1 MTSVSAFGLM
11 VGSLLSSTVIKL
23 GRRRCNLMACI
34 FLLIGAVMQLWVNL
48 TVLMLGKLVYAMASA
63 VMVSGGA
70 VYLSEML
77 PKEKVRTHG
86 FAVNAGINIGKAV
99 ILI

>member
-1 MTSVSAFGLM
+1 
-11 VGSLLSSTVIKL
+11 
-23 GRRRCNLMACI
+23 MACI
-34 FLLIGAVMQLWVNL
+34 FLLIGAVFQLKINF
-48 TVLMLGKLVYAMASA
+48 TMLIIGKLVYAIASA

-86 FAVNAGINIGKAV
+86 FAVNAGVNLGKAFV
-99 ILI
+99 LILGALVP